1 MVLPTAY
8 PSPSLGS
15 SALIGFSHHFKTF
28 KPKLVIYKICVDF
41 SVTEFSFLFIA
52 QLFSSTK
59 APTYAKY
66 TCLADIVRFEKGKFP
81 GKRSSS
87 Q

>member
-66 TCLADIVRFEKGKFP
+66 TCLLLSGHCSF
-81 GKRSSS
+81 
-87 Q
+87 